1 MARASRI
8 GKVNLGS
15 SYLQDVQAVDYSFI
29 TDQVDKAVEASNKK
43 REEISGDIRTNLT
56 NLQGELDKANQTAAT
71 TGDVVAQRA
80 IQFSESASQKN
91 LEFNRLY
98 QQGKMSRD
106 EFLIATNNVNRSA
119 QNLNTFVSTI
129 ADYRFGHFIAT

>member
-1 MARASRI
+1 M
-8 GKVNLGS
+8 
-15 SYLQDVQAVDYSFI
+15 
-29 TDQVDKAVEASNKK
+29 
-43 REEISGDIRTNLT
+43 
-56 NLQGELDKANQTAAT
+56 
-71 TGDVVAQRA
+71 AQRA

-129 ADYRFGHFIAT
+129 ADYRKAGG